1 VYECFSKYI
10 YVHHTC
16 AVSEEAGR
24 GIGSPGTG
32 VIDSCEPPCG
42 YWGLTWVLCKNNKWL
57 RWLLATEP
65 SLQPP
70 LVAFLLSR
78 RMAGICNKDLKS
90 FVAQLLH
97 RKVGETRVYF
107 EGSRLALGKMVLA
120 PVEIGVSQLS
130 LDHEWQSPWCA
141 MTWSLLTRP
150 LAGQVTDED
159 LSVGPGEHAE
169 YMWMDALLA
178 KPKMGFKMTN
188 PNKDSSNLHPIP
200 NTRPT
205 KGHRAC

>member
-1 VYECFSKYI
+1 
-10 YVHHTC
+10 
-16 AVSEEAGR
+16 
-24 GIGSPGTG
+24 
-32 VIDSCEPPCG
+32 
-42 YWGLTWVLCKNNKWL
+42 
-57 RWLLATEP
+57 
-65 SLQPP
+65 
-70 LVAFLLSR
+70 
-78 RMAGICNKDLKS
+78 
-90 FVAQLLH
+90 
-97 RKVGETRVYF
+97 
-107 EGSRLALGKMVLA
+107 
-120 PVEIGVSQLS
+120 
-130 LDHEWQSPWCA
+130 